1 MAVLSLTDLEAK
13 LVVACADGSASVSQL
28 KPDGLEPIREWTERR
43 LSAGQKY
50 IGLAASSTYV
60 IHSISQFSKSTSHL
74 VVYTHVLQMV
84 PSV

>member
-28 KPDGLEPIREWTERR
+28 KPDGLEPVREWTERR

-60 IHSISQFSKSTSHL
+60 IHPISQFSKLSSHL
-74 VVYTHVLQMV
+74 VVYTRVLRMV
-84 PSV
+84 PSA